1 MTRRARLLTT
11 AALVG
16 LAGLLTGALAAGD
29 PGVSSPAPGAHGG
42 PGPLAAFTLAPD
54 ARYAFA
60 GEVVEVLDAGSYA
73 YLRVRGEAGERW
85 VATLAA
91 TRPEASRV
99 TVRVIGEADHFHS
112 ARLGRDFTALA
123 FGLVRAR

>member
-16 LAGLLTGALAAGD
+16 LAGLLAGALAAGD
-29 PGVSSPAPGAHGG
+29 PGAASPAPGGA
-42 PGPLAAFTLAPD
+42 GPLAAFTLAPD

-73 YLRVRGEAGERW
+73 YLRVRSEVGERW

-112 ARLGRDFTALA
+112 ARLGRDFTSLA

>member
-1 MTRRARLLTT
+1 MNRRARLLTT

-16 LAGLLTGALAAGD
+16 LAGLLAGALAAGE
-29 PGVSSPAPGAHGG
+29 PQAKRPSAHGG

-73 YLRVRGEAGERW
+73 YLRVRGDAGERW

-91 TRPEASRV
+91 TRPDASRV

-112 ARLGRDFTALA
+112 ARLDRDFTQLA

>member
-1 MTRRARLLTT
+1 M
-11 AALVG
+11 
-16 LAGLLTGALAAGD
+16 
-29 PGVSSPAPGAHGG
+29 
-42 PGPLAAFTLAPD
+42 
-54 ARYAFA
+54 
-60 GEVVEVLDAGSYA
+60 LDAGSYA
-73 YLRVRGEAGERW
+73 YLRVRSDAGERW

-112 ARLGRDFTALA
+112 PRLGRDFTALA